1 MNLFA
6 VVGKPVLHS
15 LSPRM
20 HNAALAALKL
30 RARYVRLAADDARA
44 AFKAAEHLGLRGFNV
59 TSPFKE
65 DVARL
70 VPYADSSVEYLQ
82 AANTVIHNGRGW
94 EAFNTDPLGVVG
106 ALADAGCRL
115 EGHAV
120 VLGAGG
126 AGRAAAHALDTWGVK
141 VTLANRTLKRAQ
153 QAARRL
159 GCPAVALGSKELKA
173 ALAQARI
180 IVNTT
185 STDARVVDAQDLPRG
200 AFVLEAR
207 YASRSQLAKDARAR
221 GCLVIDGSAW
231 LLHQGEE
238 SFRFFTGREAPKGR
252 MDKALAAPPEERGE
266 HLALVGFMGVGKS
279 TLGRLVAE
287 QLKMRC
293 LDTDQLVGERAKM
306 AVAQLLV
313 KKGEKALRRQEA
325 GVVEELPKKPV
336 ILSCGGGLVTV
347 PATCAALRR
356 RTRLVVWLWASPETS
371 LARIGDPSSRP
382 LLGKRPLAMARSLL
396 DARLEHYAEACD
408 VVVDT
413 EGRSAEAVADQIVG
427 LWRELE
433 AAPARGRRVGPS
445 GRKSEREP

>member
-1 MNLFA
+1 MTAMNLYA

-15 LSPRM
+15 LSPLM
-20 HNAALAALKL
+20 HNAAFASL
-30 RARYVRLAADDARA
+30 RLPARYVRVAADDAQAALRA
-44 AFKAAEHLGLRGFNV
+44 ADHLGLKGFNV

-82 AANTVIHNGRGW
+82 AANTIVHNGRGW

-115 EGHAV
+115 EGNAV

-159 GCPAVALGSKELKA
+159 GCPACALGSKELKA
-173 ALAQARI
+173 ALEDARI

-185 STDARVVDAQDLPRG
+185 STDGRVVAAQDLPRG

-221 GCLVIDGSAW
+221 GCLVIDGRAW

-238 SFRFFTGREAPKGR
+238 SFRAFAGRDAPRGR
-252 MDKALAAPPEERGE
+252 MDKALLAAAEPRGA

-279 TLGRLVAE
+279 TIGRLVAE
-287 QLKMRC
+287 KLKLRC
-293 LDTDQLVGERAKM
+293 LDTDQLVGQRAGM
-306 AVAQLLV
+306 EVAQLLV
-313 KKGEKALRRQEA
+313 KKGEKALRRHEA
-325 GVVEELPKKPV
+325 AVVDELPKKPQ
-336 ILSCGGGLVTV
+336 ILACGGGLVTI
-347 PATCAALRR
+347 PATRAALRA
-356 RTRLVVWLWASPETS
+356 RTKLAVWLWASPETA
-371 LARIGDPSSRP
+371 LERMGDPSTRP
-382 LLGKRPLAMARSLL
+382 LLGNRPLAMARSLL
-396 DARLEHYAEACD
+396 DARLGHYAEACD
-408 VVVDT
+408 VVIDT
-413 EGRSAEAVADQIVG
+413 EGRSAESVAEQIAG
-427 LWRELE
+427 LWRE
-433 AAPARGRRVGPS
+433 A
-445 GRKSEREP
+445 